1 MLSWIVL
8 ILVLAAFSIIG
19 VRVFASVFGRGEELP
34 PMPPTEEVKAA
45 NRRAIAEGNFGDI
58 QLEVV
63 QRGYRMD
70 QVDALIAQLTGQE
83 DLERPA
89 AAATAEPAARA
100 ATTEPPRAGEP
111 VDAAAEPRTRVESS
125 TTDVST
131 EEGALT
137 HGSDETANR

>member
-8 ILVLAAFSIIG
+8 ILVLAALSIIG
-19 VRVFASVFGRGEELP
+19 VRVFASVFGRGEQLP
-34 PMPPTEEVKAA
+34 PMPPTEEVKEA
-45 NRRAIAEGNFGDI
+45 NRRAVEEGNFGDI

-70 QVDALIAQLTGQE
+70 QVDALIAQLSGHETPVAE
-83 DLERPA
+83 SEVAEA
-89 AAATAEPAARA
+89 AAPAQS
-100 ATTEPPRAGEP
+100 
-111 VDAAAEPRTRVESS
+111 RVELAG
-125 TTDVST
+125 TDVTDVTT